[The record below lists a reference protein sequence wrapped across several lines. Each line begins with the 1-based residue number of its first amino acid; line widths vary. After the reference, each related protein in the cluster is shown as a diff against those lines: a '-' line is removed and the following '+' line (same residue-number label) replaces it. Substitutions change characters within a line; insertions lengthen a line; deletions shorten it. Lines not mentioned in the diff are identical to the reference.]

1 VNNMA
6 NEEYPGAF
14 APGIDNEHWT
24 YDSVPTISEEE
35 LMRRQE
41 EARRI
46 HNEAIEWEMNHVDS
60 TWGEKTM
67 YRRYHHI
74 VPPPT
79 PDQISKRPL
88 MPPPEFPDD
97 KDINNYTVDDVNP
110 VYGLDTFNL
119 KLLDTITA
127 RTSRVS
133 AAITYVNDTNERLD
147 LHKLIRMC
155 PFIAKQLRSVLTE
168 TLTKEMKNDLEI
180 INKLN
185 EYIYSEEPQPEPEPE
200 TPDSGDTGGDSENTN
215 EGGANNGDSTQTEP
229 TGENTPTETPTTE
242 GAEGETVPT
251 EPSTENTDGTSDS
264 EVPVTPSTDTE
275 TSESEPATP

>member
-1 VNNMA
+1 MA

-35 LMRRQE
+35 LMRRRE

-88 MPPPEFPDD
+88 VPPPEFPDD

-133 AAITYVNDTNERLD
+133 AAITYVNDTNERLN

-155 PFIAKQLRSVLTE
+155 PFIAKQLRAVLTE

-185 EYIYSEEPQPEPEPE
+185 EYIYSEEPQPEPE
-200 TPDSGDTGGDSENTN
+200 TPDSGDSGGDSDKTD
-215 EGGANNGDSTQTEP
+215 EGDNNNGDSTQTEP

-242 GAEGETVPT
+242 GSEGKTDTT
-251 EPSTENTDGTSDS
+251 EPTTEDTGGNSGS

-275 TSESEPATP
+275 TSVTEPVTP

>member
-1 VNNMA
+1 MA

-35 LMRRQE
+35 LMRRRE
-41 EARRI
+41 ESRRA
-46 HNEAIEWEMNHVDS
+46 HNEEIEWEMNHVDS
-60 TWGEKTM
+60 TWGEKSM

-133 AAITYVNDTNERLD
+133 AAITYVNDTNERLN

-155 PFIAKQLRSVLTE
+155 PFIAKQLRAVLTE

-200 TPDSGDTGGDSENTN
+200 TPDSGNTGGGDSDKTD
-215 EGGANNGDSTQTEP
+215 EGDNNNNGDSTQTDS
-229 TGENTPTETPTTE
+229 TGENTSTETPTTE
-242 GAEGETVPT
+242 GSEGKTDTT
-251 EPSTENTDGTSDS
+251 EPTTEDTGGNSGS

-275 TSESEPATP
+275 TSATEPTTP